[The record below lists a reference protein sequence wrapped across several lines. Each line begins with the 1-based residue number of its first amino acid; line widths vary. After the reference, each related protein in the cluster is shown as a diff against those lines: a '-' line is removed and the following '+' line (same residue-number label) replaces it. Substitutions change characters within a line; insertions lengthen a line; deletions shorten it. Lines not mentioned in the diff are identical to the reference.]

1 MSRSRVLPEL
11 LRSAYGR
18 ERGIAR
24 RRKQGA
30 NPATIPATGPSHSY
44 TRENAA
50 LLIPGAP
57 VEIAFDLLPT
67 SYLFRAGHRIRVAIA
82 AADSDHFSRI
92 PNGRPPRLSFFRTGE
107 RSSRVALP
115 IVPRV

>member
-30 NPATIPATGPSHSY
+30 NPATGPSHSY

-92 PNGRPPRLSFFRTGE
+92 PDGRPPRLSFSRTGE